1 MRRSTA
7 VAGLLAALAA
17 ASCGTGDP
25 RSDGEGTA
33 WTVPDREGCQ
43 GLTVGWPV
51 PAERLAD
58 RLGPGLAPAEGPSP
72 GTGLL
77 LLFGVEC
84 TGSEIDGE
92 PTGDFVSVH
101 VLIPVAPPP
110 VPEEMAPTASP
121 SRWVAVP
128 RTFGP
133 VESEVRSLF
142 AAHGFPTEEARTE
155 FELRPGAEDGLAA
168 RFTVATQ
175 AGARVTVEATLAD
188 STETSRGRVGLVH
201 ASEGTW
207 SVAHGPESAARYGT
221 GRGTV
226 VLEDPPELLGELD
239 LTAEPPIVFVDRHFH
254 WRFVFPPSEG
264 ATDGG

>member
-1 MRRSTA
+1 MA
-7 VAGLLAALAA
+7 AAALLAALAA

-25 RSDGEGTA
+25 RPDGEGAT
-33 WTVPDREGCQ
+33 WHVPDEEGCQ

-51 PAERLAD
+51 PAERLAE
-58 RLGPGLAPAEGPSP
+58 RLGPGLVPAEGPSP
-72 GTGLL
+72 GTGVL

-84 TGSEIDGE
+84 TGSEVDGE

-101 VLIPVAPPP
+101 VLIPVEAPRLPDGL
-110 VPEEMAPTASP
+110 APTDSTP
-121 SRWVAVP
+121 RWVALP

-133 VESEVRSLF
+133 VDSDVRSLF

-175 AGARVTVEATLAD
+175 AGARLTVEATLAD
-188 STETSRGRVGLVH
+188 ATETSRGRIGLVH
-201 ASEGTW
+201 AAEGAW

-221 GRGTV
+221 GRATV
-226 VLEDPPELLGELD
+226 VLEDPPELLAGLELAAD
-239 LTAEPPIVFVDRHFH
+239 PPIVFADRHFH
-254 WRFVFPPSEG
+254 WRFVFPRVGRGP
-264 ATDGG
+264 DGG